1 MNIVNLTPHA
11 LNILKKNGQLR
22 TVEPSGSVV
31 RLKEETE
38 DHGFLD
44 DIEVTAKYYSS
55 IQGLPEMQED
65 TIYVVSGI
73 AGTTIWELLPER
85 KDVFI
90 PGPALRNEDG
100 KHIGC
105 KGLCCKPNK

>member
-1 MNIVNLTPHA
+1 MNIVNLTPHQ
-11 LNILKKNGQLR
+11 LNIQKKNGQLR
-22 TVEPSGSVV
+22 TVDPSGTVV
-31 RLKEETE
+31 RLLEETE
-38 DHGFLD
+38 NHGILE
-44 DIEVTAKYYSS
+44 DIEITAKYYSS
-55 IQGLPEMQED
+55 IQGLPEPQED

-90 PGPALRNEDG
+90 PGPALRGEDG
-100 KHIGC
+100 KHVGC